1 MYKQKA
7 TNILTKYRL
16 PIKSDLISRGKQ
28 CRSNNDSPRNKLG
41 ENHLGRIKFRISNF
55 IVCCFFVVVFF
66 CRDSNMISIGKVEFR
81 YYVVIILL
89 VNVGKP

>member
-16 PIKSDLISRGKQ
+16 PIKSDLTSRGKQ
-28 CRSNNDSPRNKLG
+28 CRSNNGSPPNKLG
-41 ENHLGRIKFRISNF
+41 ENHLGRIKFRGSNL
-55 IVCCFFVVVFF
+55 IVCCFFVVAFF

-81 YYVVIILL
+81 YVVIIIL